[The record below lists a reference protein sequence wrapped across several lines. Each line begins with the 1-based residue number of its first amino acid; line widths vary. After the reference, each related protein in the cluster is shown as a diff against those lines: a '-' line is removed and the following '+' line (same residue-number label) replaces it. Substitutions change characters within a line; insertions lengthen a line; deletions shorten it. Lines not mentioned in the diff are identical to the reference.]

1 MRLTA
6 QDMQTIRDTLRTW
19 GVLSMASAALGCR
32 LGDLK
37 AAIARDPDL
46 QAEVNEALEEH
57 NEALYAKA
65 VQRGAMGGSDA
76 LLGRLLEA
84 KMPKLFDPKARN
96 AEAAARGKPTGLRLR
111 TFEADENGDVVDATP
126 KEPTPPAEP
135 LRIGWVPI

>member
-1 MRLTA
+1 MRLDPTS
-6 QDMQTIRDTLRTW
+6 MQIVRDTLRTW
-19 GVLSMASAALGCR
+19 GVLSMAADALGCR

-46 QAEVNEALEEH
+46 QAEVDEALEAH
-57 NEALYAKA
+57 ADALYAKA

-76 LLGRLLEA
+76 MLGRLLEA
-84 KMPKLFDPKARN
+84 RRPKEFDPKARN

-111 TFEADENGDVVDATP
+111 TFEADENGEVVDATP